1 MAGVGSGM
9 GRLLGLGFVFGARDA
24 GASRAAGN
32 VAEGMDRVATS
43 VEEAGRASS
52 SLQRLGNAIGAISL
66 AQLDRIG
73 DSLEGL
79 ADRAGIDPSDTGLES
94 FGVEF
99 SNTWR
104 RATVGLG
111 PLRDQVEGMRGEI
124 SGLAYSLD
132 IDANEMISAVTGI
145 ARSGNS
151 LDDFGISLRT
161 VAGSIQANILS
172 GEQLASLL
180 TRLSEGY
187 ELGADGASALV
198 DRVTAIGEAFGF
210 GADAVRRLPEIISAA
225 DPVLARFSGLSIEQ
239 TTESVT
245 RLSLAMQRYLG
256 GSFEDA
262 SQAAIGVFT
271 GLADVRGAMTELVTG
286 TGSELSPL
294 LEELAIASGDVDGAM
309 NMLMSDPIRFAES
322 LRGLVSTM
330 DRSSPAYN
338 RLQTALAQMP
348 EQFQFLVTGGEEA
361 SAALEAATQ
370 PVGEFEGAFNRMARS
385 GAGTA
390 RTFSESMDRLRD
402 GFETSLNSITRH
414 QRGMNMDRVMMQRQR
429 EAYDRVAGTVRNLAS
444 RDGGLGLLTR
454 AFLNVRRYGMQGFV
468 ESVTEVTDRYLP
480 SLSSHLRDALPFVGE
495 LGSAFAEIAPT
506 LVPMLLAMNQL
517 GIGSAFRWLR
527 SGASSIVGFLGPWG
541 LLVAGVAAGAG
552 LITYYWEDI
561 SNLFESI
568 DWAGIAHE
576 AAQSFMGG
584 LEWLAAGAFNIG
596 AWIRS
601 VDWVSV
607 GQTIGDGFRQ
617 AFEFVANL
625 FTGEFNGDIANFFAD
640 AFDMPADEIVPTILG
655 LLGDIF
661 SETIGQIP
669 TIARG
674 ILGGLFGEEVV
685 DSVIEGIASL
695 PSRMMDQVNGILGIM
710 LWPFE
715 QVFGS
720 DQISMLFH
728 QGGVMAI
735 FYDFYDFVVATF
747 EVMGDAWDDVIA
759 PMAEIAWD
767 VTSEVGSAFAD
778 LWSETIQPILDLVG
792 EWWTVDFVDG
802 QEGAQEQII
811 STGDSFRMMWQRFIR
826 PALYAFVRS
835 QADAINRFRGWI
847 PVFQSVARFAVR
859 SFFAIN
865 SAIRNFR
872 TTFEGAR
879 DTLAAGWQLIGT
891 RVRRFFTQPILQAGD
906 SFMTIFENIQM
917 TVAGL
922 RISFLQIIQSL
933 VSGIQTAFNAIPEPL
948 RSAMGL
954 VGDSLD
960 AAVSSLN
967 AEVTREESRIT
978 AARAEIENER
988 RERAAAV
995 AAQDAEV
1002 VAAEAALAA
1011 VVAENRARAA
1021 RERSEAAAA
1030 MTRELAGI
1038 DSFGERLDSTLERA
1052 AERLGAIGTDV
1063 QDLEGALPDVATTTT
1078 ETGTTVVT
1086 PVTEDDD
1093 TRPPVAAR
1101 TVEDAAGGA
1110 GGGADIG
1117 APRTRARAR
1126 MEAAAAAEEATG
1138 RERARDI
1145 AREMV
1150 VSAFGPEAVR
1160 QLGSALAR
1168 GGGPTRA
1175 RGSRAGGSGEEMTR

>member
-1 MAGVGSGM
+1 MASVGGGF
-9 GRLLGLGFVFGARDA
+9 GRLLGLGFVFGARDT

-32 VAEGMDRVATS
+32 IAEGMDRVATS

-79 ADRAGIDPSDTGLES
+79 ADRAGIDPSDTSLES

-99 SNTWR
+99 SNTFR

-111 PLRDQVEGMRGEI
+111 PFREEVEGMRGEI
-124 SGLAYSLD
+124 SSLAYSLD
-132 IDANEMISAVTGI
+132 VDANEMISAVTGI

-172 GEQLASLL
+172 GEQLANLL
-180 TRLSEGY
+180 TGLSEGY
-187 ELGADGASALV
+187 ELGTEGATRLV
-198 DRVTAIGEAFGF
+198 DRVTAVGEAFGF

-239 TTESVT
+239 VTDSVT
-245 RLSLAMQRYLG
+245 RLSVAMSRGLG
-256 GSFEDA
+256 VSFEEG
-262 SQAAIGVFT
+262 SQAAIELFNSLSEARAGLTDIVTGVGSDFPE
-271 GLADVRGAMTELVTG
+271 LATELGIATG
-286 TGSELSPL
+286 DIDE
-294 LEELAIASGDVDGAM
+294 AM
-309 NMLMSDPIRFAES
+309 QSILSDPLTFATRMRDLMGS
-322 LRGLVSTM
+322 M
-330 DRSSPAYN
+330 DRSSPAFA
-338 RLQTALAQMP
+338 RLQGALANLP
-348 EQFQFLVTGGEEA
+348 ANFRFLITGGEEA
-361 SAALEAATQ
+361 GAALEAATQ

-402 GFETSLNSITRH
+402 GFETRLHRMTSITTREVLG
-414 QRGMNMDRVMMQRQR
+414 RQRQ
-429 EAYDRVAGTVRNLAS
+429 AYERL
-444 RDGGLGLLTR
+444 GGYLERWSSSGGALGFLTQG
-454 AFLNVRRYGMQGFV
+454 FLNVRRYG
-468 ESVTEVTDRYLP
+468 
-480 SLSSHLRDALPFVGE
+480 
-495 LGSAFAEIAPT
+495 
-506 LVPMLLAMNQL
+506 LVHGLLPMLEHRLQDAFPNLAERISTFAPLLSDL
-517 GIGSAFRWLR
+517 GEGFLQVATSAGPMLVVLSQMGVLSGLR
-527 SGASSIVGFLGPWG
+527 TAFSSATGAVTAFLGPWG
-541 LLVAGVAAGAG
+541 IAIAAVAAGAG
-552 LITYYWEDI
+552 LIAYYWEDI
-561 SNLFESI
+561 SNVFESI
-568 DWAGIAHE
+568 DWAGVAHD
-576 AAQSFMGG
+576 AAQAFMGA
-584 LEWLAAGAFNIG
+584 LEWLADGASSIG
-596 AWIRS
+596 DWIRS
-601 VDWVSV
+601 VDWVGV

-661 SETIGQIP
+661 SETLGQIP
-669 TIARG
+669 AIARG

-685 DSVIEGIASL
+685 DAVIEGITSL

-720 DQISMLFH
+720 DHISRLFH

-735 FYDFYDFVVATF
+735 FDDFYDFVVATF
-747 EVMGDAWDDVIA
+747 EAMGDVWDDVIA

-767 VTSEVGSAFAD
+767 VTIEVGSAFMD

-802 QEGAQEQII
+802 QEGAQEQIL
-811 STGDSFRMMWQRFIR
+811 STGDAFRMMWQRYIR
-826 PALYAFVRS
+826 PAIYAFVRS
-835 QADAINRFRGWI
+835 QADAITRFRGWI

-906 SFMTIFENIQM
+906 SFMTIFENIRIA
-917 TVAGL
+917 VAGL
-922 RISFLQIIQSL
+922 RLSFLQIIQSL
-933 VSGIQTAFNAIPEPL
+933 VSGIRTAFNAIPAPL

-960 AAVSSLN
+960 AAVSSIN
-967 AEVTREESRIT
+967 AAVTMEESRIT
-978 AARAEIENER
+978 AARTAIEDER

-1002 VAAEAALAA
+1002 AAAEAALAA

-1052 AERLGAIGTDV
+1052 ADRLGAIGTDV

-1086 PVTEDDD
+1086 PVAEDD
-1093 TRPPVAAR
+1093 TRPPVVAR
-1101 TVEDAAGGA
+1101 TVEDTAGAGGA
-1110 GGGADIG
+1110 GGGAATG

-1150 VSAFGPEAVR
+1150 ISAFGPEAVR

-1168 GGGPTRA
+1168 GGGT
-1175 RGSRAGGSGEEMTR
+1175 SRRRIPAGGSGEEVGG